1 MLERIIGVLSLTDYK
16 KKEEILKEL
25 KKGKIDILIGTHAL
39 IEENVVFK
47 NLGLVAQNNK
57 LFGEGKVD
65 YYIAHSNKGYKLTF
79 NWEEM
84 KKSIADNRKRAI
96 TMLADCTKAEIAF
109 QKRNYLQFT
118 DLDD

>member
-25 KKGKIDILIGTHAL
+25 KKDCDITERTFRA
-39 IEENVVFK
+39 
-47 NLGLVAQNNK
+47 LVAQNNK

-96 TMLADCTKAEIAF
+96 TMLADCTKAEMAC